1 MRTLILASQSEVR
14 LSLLR
19 RAGLVVEPVAARVDE
34 EALREG
40 LQAEGAGPRD
50 LSDALAEHKAQK
62 VAARRPDALV
72 LGCDQVLDLD
82 GVALGKPADR
92 DAARARL
99 LQLRGRTHRLWSAAV
114 LYDRGQPVWRHI
126 AEARLTMRD
135 FTDGWLESYL
145 DQAGWALTGTTGG
158 YAIEEMG
165 VRLFQR
171 IEGDQFGILGLPLV
185 ELLVALT
192 RRGDIPG

>member
-19 RAGLVVEPVAARVDE
+19 RAGLTVESVPARVDE
-34 EALREG
+34 EALRDG
-40 LQAEGAGPRD
+40 LLAEGATPRD
-50 LSDALAEHKAQK
+50 LSDTLAEHKALK
-62 VAARRPDALV
+62 VAGRRPEALV

-82 GVALGKPADR
+82 GQALGKPADR
-92 DAARARL
+92 DAARDRL
-99 LQLRGRTHRLWSAAV
+99 RQLRGRMHRLWSAAV
-114 LYDRGQPVWRHI
+114 LYDRGKPFWRHV

-135 FTDGWLESYL
+135 FTDDWLEAYL

-158 YAIEEMG
+158 YAVEEVG
-165 VRLFQR
+165 VRLFHR
-171 IEGDQFGILGLPLV
+171 IEGDHFGILGLPLL
-185 ELLVALT
+185 ELLAALT